1 MNFKFTALL
10 SKAYAA
16 FNTRQID
23 DVLKLMHADV
33 EWPNGWEGGYVYGH
47 DAVREY
53 WMRQWKEVDPEVHPI
68 EYNEIDKNTIKVTVI
83 QKVKDL
89 HGNIIADTVVYHT
102 YFFKDGLIR
111 RMEIER

>member
-1 MNFKFTALL
+1 MNFRQTALL

-16 FNTRQID
+16 FNTRQIE

-33 EWPNGWEGGYVYGH
+33 EWPNGWEGGYVYGRE
-47 DAVREY
+47 AVKDY
-53 WMRQWKEVDPEVHPI
+53 WIRQWKELAV
-68 EYNEIDKNTIKVTVI
+68 KVTVN

-89 HGNIIADTVVYHT
+89 RGNVITDRTVYHT

-111 RMEIER
+111 RMEIEE